1 MLSYLNDFSKV
12 WPELREQKLMF
23 FGRKIPSPFLILR
36 VTSLHQAS
44 SLGISNYARAQAKIW
59 ESEGGRSSCQQKDT
73 CLEVFLGAGVDRY
86 LSGLAVSFPFCHLP
100 SSVPQVTSHI
110 VTGAFCVSHV
120 PAWDL
125 ALSCSA
131 DRMPAVHMVC
141 LCVCSHPA
149 NGELVLIAV
158 TLIPLPVSIFYF
170 PVVSRL
176 FSLLSSPFLV
186 VTLLDTQL
194 CQLPGVI
201 FPCGRSIPGSHLLAH
216 KDKTWL
222 ISFSFHTR
230 LHARSPGC

>member
-1 MLSYLNDFSKV
+1 
-12 WPELREQKLMF
+12 
-23 FGRKIPSPFLILR
+23 
-36 VTSLHQAS
+36 
-44 SLGISNYARAQAKIW
+44 
-59 ESEGGRSSCQQKDT
+59 
-73 CLEVFLGAGVDRY
+73 
-86 LSGLAVSFPFCHLP
+86 
-100 SSVPQVTSHI
+100 
-110 VTGAFCVSHV
+110 
-120 PAWDL
+120 
-125 ALSCSA
+125 
-131 DRMPAVHMVC
+131 MVC

-230 LHARSPGC
+230 LHARSPGCWMPTPFQINSLEEHCRSSVQDIRNLSALQYLWSPHPSSWPSCCYLHGTRFRCSANIWFPVNLN